1 MLNARSWIMMWK
13 NIILMF
19 NKKYLKYVPIGVL
32 VIALLLSLYKI
43 DKLKE
48 ENSKQYETIVGLNKE
63 LDIKKQLYYA
73 SVKELKLSIDRQNEM
88 IEKQK
93 VLEQDIR
100 DRLRKEQSRN
110 EKLTNLKPK
119 DDSCEGKLQY
129 VDKIFRTLDKK

>member
-1 MLNARSWIMMWK
+1 MMWK

-110 EKLTNLKPK
+110 EKLVNLKPK
-119 DDSCEGKLQY
+119 DDSCESKLQY

>member
-1 MLNARSWIMMWK
+1 MMWK
-13 NIILMF
+13 KIILIF

-32 VIALLLSLYKI
+32 AITLLFSLYKI

-110 EKLTNLKPK
+110 EKLVNLKPK

>member
-32 VIALLLSLYKI
+32 AIALLISLYKI

-110 EKLTNLKPK
+110 EKLVNLKPK
-119 DDSCEGKLQY
+119 DDSCESKLQY

>member
-1 MLNARSWIMMWK
+1 MMWK

-32 VIALLLSLYKI
+32 AIALLLSLYKI

-110 EKLTNLKPK
+110 EKLINLKPK